1 MNCINRHLALA
12 ISLVFLIFT
21 VAFTFPII
29 KAQTV
34 NDIVIN
40 SDGLVTG
47 TNSIQQFGN
56 VYAFTANITGNIEV
70 QKSNIILNGSG
81 YTLNGNGGLGID
93 LNDPNSYP
101 TISVINVT
109 IENLFITNCGFGI
122 LSNGGSNFTFYDD
135 YLSNCKLDACIMLI
149 GASYNNITY
158 CTLIG
163 LNVTESIGMVE
174 GASYNIITENNLIG
188 SGVNVFQSVSETIE
202 NNYWV
207 SSNGSIQGSVLNK
220 PVSIPLT
227 GSNPLG
233 TLSPSSTVPE
243 LSWLVIV
250 PLLLSVFS
258 VAMLFRHRK
267 QVKEQMR

>member
-1 MNCINRHLALA
+1 MSKRLT
-12 ISLVFLIFT
+12 LVLTLILFLSIVVVSVPT
-21 VAFTFPII
+21 R
-29 KAQTV
+29 AQSTG
-34 NDIVIN
+34 NIVIN
-40 SDGLVTG
+40 LDGLVTG
-47 TNSIQQFGN
+47 TNNIQHIGN
-56 VYAFTANITGNIEV
+56 TYTFTANITGNIEIRTN
-70 QKSNIILNGSG
+70 SIIINGSG
-81 YTLNGNGGLGID
+81 YTLNGNNGLGID

-101 TISVINVT
+101 TLSVSNVT

-122 LSNGGSNFTFYDD
+122 LSNGGGDFTFYND

-163 LNVTESIGMVE
+163 SNVTESIGMVE
-174 GASYNIITENNLIG
+174 GASYNTITENNLIG
-188 SGVNVFQSVSETIE
+188 SGVNVFQSVSETID

-233 TLSPSSTVPE
+233 TLPSPTSTIPE
-243 LSWLVIV
+243 LSWLAII
-250 PLLLSVFS
+250 PLMISMLSLAV
-258 VAMLFRHRK
+258 VLRHRK
-267 QVKEQMR
+267 TSNLSK